1 MQRLRN
7 TLFVAAMVIAAAV
20 LMQWSVLAYANSFTG
35 DIMDLSEANWIWVPD
50 DFESRGVLTNFKT
63 SFVVDSDTVGAY
75 LVITADKSVT
85 SYVNGR
91 RLGSSMD
98 WAELSVYDLTE
109 SLVEGEN
116 VVSADVGV
124 AVSSGVFE
132 GGLLAQI
139 VLIDSDG
146 NVKRLSSDDTWMV
159 SASMPRGG
167 SWRIPAAM
175 GGDDGGVEWLSAAIL
190 SSYDDS
196 KWGELWLDEY
206 YEHPRY
212 SEFKGEYEDP
222 KYAAYYESYI
232 TIDKETGLLMRNG
245 EVYRPFFTI
254 YDQYKGVA
262 ESLHIIYYDFDLLE
276 EDLDIMARNQINPY
290 LRFWAWNELLNAD
303 GTWKRVDRQP
313 KGTNLPR
320 FKYVY
325 EIYDYLLDRIEAHGL
340 HVMAEIPLY
349 WGIHYDV
356 IPQTHRGAYI
366 AVDEYWDKMVEA
378 YTQIIDYYSKR
389 TVIAMFMIGEEG
401 LVFDTGIPSTQHI
414 NATELPE
421 TQSKFAAYLE
431 SKYGTVEAMKQAWG
445 SGYDYSD
452 KTMWKYRFFNGLDSW
467 VPQYP
472 YTPEAFDYITEFS
485 DVKVPVFQ
493 TLLEGAPPHKQIT
506 HEYARLYNENV
517 LRDPV
522 MVDFTEFKQWLIIE
536 KCNEWA
542 ESVRKVDP
550 NHILFYCNA
559 HDFNPSWHFIHAFDR
574 ARFAFD
580 LIGVGQ
586 HDSGYEYPDTPYW
599 ARTREYIQNVAS
611 YGPYL
616 KANGALPIGFC
627 NGEGEGGVTPEGAA
641 LYYPNWMADLFGNG
655 SAAALCYH
663 WTHIKPV
670 ADQLG
675 EALRAVQNVP
685 FTYNRDA
692 KVLIMR
698 NTANAF
704 SNASGIDFDGARY
717 FASILYQLHIPFDI
731 VPDADL
737 TYGTE
742 EQFKIDINNYD
753 FIFIPSQYQIM
764 PDRTWEILDKWI
776 SDPEHAGKRGLVM
789 GMYLPQDSYFNDLEP
804 DQLNPVFV
812 KLMGTTGYSEYRPTG
827 GLRFEYAAKLGDY
840 DAGDAMEI
848 DLYSG
853 EVGLFGP
860 GLPDGV
866 ESIVKVYGDDEHS
879 LVIRN
884 KVNDN
889 YVYSFGFYLGL
900 ASNLVWGSAKQ
911 QTPYNKLTGLYRGI
925 LAENGIVAEFEA
937 PDNIGVYISDNK
949 EMVIVKEL
957 YGKKVSTVLKTDEP
971 GLGVYSGATT
981 ILSSDGTVTIE
992 RDIEP
997 YRTYY
1002 MKRVADILAYQGQ
1015 VSVQSVVQD
1024 SESFVLVTGEGVV
1037 ELDIGDIE
1045 PVTVRVDGGEAV
1057 RVALGR

>member
-1 MQRLRN
+1 QIHPYIR
-7 TLFVAAMVIAAAV
+7 FFS
-20 LMQWSVLAYANSFTG
+20 WS
-35 DIMDLSEANWIWVPD
+35 
-50 DFESRGVLTNFKT
+50 
-63 SFVVDSDTVGAY
+63 
-75 LVITADKSVT
+75 
-85 SYVNGR
+85 
-91 RLGSSMD
+91 
-98 WAELSVYDLTE
+98 
-109 SLVEGEN
+109 
-116 VVSADVGV
+116 
-124 AVSSGVFE
+124 
-132 GGLLAQI
+132 
-139 VLIDSDG
+139 
-146 NVKRLSSDDTWMV
+146 
-159 SASMPRGG
+159 
-167 SWRIPAAM
+167 
-175 GGDDGGVEWLSAAIL
+175 
-190 SSYDDS
+190 
-196 KWGELWLDEY
+196 
-206 YEHPRY
+206 
-212 SEFKGEYEDP
+212 
-222 KYAAYYESYI
+222 
-232 TIDKETGLLMRNG
+232 
-245 EVYRPFFTI
+245 
-254 YDQYKGVA
+254 
-262 ESLHIIYYDFDLLE
+262 
-276 EDLDIMARNQINPY
+276 
-290 LRFWAWNELLNAD
+290 ELLNPD
-303 GTWKRVDRQP
+303 GTWKEVTVQP
-313 KGTNLPR
+313 KGSNLPR
-320 FKYVY
+320 FRYNY
-325 EIYDYLLDRIEAHGL
+325 EIYDYFLDRVQAHGL
-340 HVMAEIPLY
+340 YAMVEIPLY
-349 WGIHYDV
+349 WGINYDV
-356 IPQTHRGAYI
+356 IPQDYRGAYI
-366 AVDEYWDKMVEA
+366 VIDEYWDKMVEA
-378 YTQIIDYYSKR
+378 YTRIIDYYSKR

-401 LVFDTGIPSTQHI
+401 LVFDTGIPGAPHI
-414 NATELPE
+414 NAVDIPE
-421 TQSKFAAYLE
+421 TQRRFAAYLE

-452 KTMWKYRFFNGLDSW
+452 RSLWRRRTLGRETVFR
-467 VPQYP
+467 PEYP
-472 YTPEAFDYITEFS
+472 YTPNAFDYINEFS
-485 DVKVPVFQ
+485 DVEVPVWQ
-493 TLLEGAPPHKQIT
+493 TLVTTEEPFEHIAS
-506 HEYARLYNENV
+506 EDARLWNENV

-522 MVDFTEFKQWLIIE
+522 VIDFMEFKQWLIIE
-536 KCNEWA
+536 QCNKWA
-542 ESVRKVDP
+542 ESVRQVAP
-550 NHILFYCNA
+550 NHILFYCNP
-559 HDFNPSWHFIHAFDR
+559 HDFNPSWHFMHAFDR

-616 KANGALPIGFC
+616 KANGALPIGYC
-627 NGEGEGGVTPEGAA
+627 NGEGGGGVTPEGVAQ
-641 LYYPNWMADLFGNG
+641 YFKNWMADLFGNG

-742 EQFKIDINNYD
+742 EQFRIDINNYD
-753 FIFIPSQYQIM
+753 FIFIPSQYQIL

-866 ESIVKVYGDDEHS
+866 ESIVKVSGSAGHS

-900 ASNLVWGSAKQ
+900 ASNPVWGSAKQ
-911 QTPYNKLTGLYRGI
+911 QTPYNKLTGLYRG
-925 LAENGIVAEFEA
+925 
-937 PDNIGVYISDNK
+937 
-949 EMVIVKEL
+949 
-957 YGKKVSTVLKTDEP
+957 
-971 GLGVYSGATT
+971 
-981 ILSSDGTVTIE
+981 
-992 RDIEP
+992 
-997 YRTYY
+997 
-1002 MKRVADILAYQGQ
+1002 
-1015 VSVQSVVQD
+1015 
-1024 SESFVLVTGEGVV
+1024 
-1037 ELDIGDIE
+1037 
-1045 PVTVRVDGGEAV
+1045 
-1057 RVALGR
+1057 

>member
-1 MQRLRN
+1 
-7 TLFVAAMVIAAAV
+7 
-20 LMQWSVLAYANSFTG
+20 
-35 DIMDLSEANWIWVPD
+35 
-50 DFESRGVLTNFKT
+50 
-63 SFVVDSDTVGAY
+63 
-75 LVITADKSVT
+75 
-85 SYVNGR
+85 
-91 RLGSSMD
+91 
-98 WAELSVYDLTE
+98 
-109 SLVEGEN
+109 
-116 VVSADVGV
+116 
-124 AVSSGVFE
+124 
-132 GGLLAQI
+132 
-139 VLIDSDG
+139 
-146 NVKRLSSDDTWMV
+146 
-159 SASMPRGG
+159 
-167 SWRIPAAM
+167 
-175 GGDDGGVEWLSAAIL
+175 
-190 SSYDDS
+190 
-196 KWGELWLDEY
+196 
-206 YEHPRY
+206 
-212 SEFKGEYEDP
+212 
-222 KYAAYYESYI
+222 
-232 TIDKETGLLMRNG
+232 
-245 EVYRPFFTI
+245 
-254 YDQYKGVA
+254 
-262 ESLHIIYYDFDLLE
+262 
-276 EDLDIMARNQINPY
+276 
-290 LRFWAWNELLNAD
+290 
-303 GTWKRVDRQP
+303 
-313 KGTNLPR
+313 
-320 FKYVY
+320 
-325 EIYDYLLDRIEAHGL
+325 
-340 HVMAEIPLY
+340 
-349 WGIHYDV
+349 
-356 IPQTHRGAYI
+356 
-366 AVDEYWDKMVEA
+366 
-378 YTQIIDYYSKR
+378 
-389 TVIAMFMIGEEG
+389 
-401 LVFDTGIPSTQHI
+401 
-414 NATELPE
+414 
-421 TQSKFAAYLE
+421 
-431 SKYGTVEAMKQAWG
+431 
-445 SGYDYSD
+445 
-452 KTMWKYRFFNGLDSW
+452 
-467 VPQYP
+467 
-472 YTPEAFDYITEFS
+472 
-485 DVKVPVFQ
+485 
-493 TLLEGAPPHKQIT
+493 
-506 HEYARLYNENV
+506 
-517 LRDPV
+517 
-522 MVDFTEFKQWLIIE
+522 
-536 KCNEWA
+536 
-542 ESVRKVDP
+542 
-550 NHILFYCNA
+550 
-559 HDFNPSWHFIHAFDR
+559 
-574 ARFAFD
+574 
-580 LIGVGQ
+580 
-586 HDSGYEYPDTPYW
+586 
-599 ARTREYIQNVAS
+599 
-611 YGPYL
+611 
-616 KANGALPIGFC
+616 
-627 NGEGEGGVTPEGAA
+627 
-641 LYYPNWMADLFGNG
+641 
-655 SAAALCYH
+655 
-663 WTHIKPV
+663 KPV

-900 ASNLVWGSAKQ
+900 ATNPVWGSAKQ

-997 YRTYY
+997 YHTYY